1 MSTLQIVAIAVAAGL
16 IVLLIIALLVT
27 RRRGTSATP
36 EQATPPPDAPS
47 FIDERLH
54 DSFAGL
60 GKAEQSVEDV
70 TLDPVTDDFADSA
83 ADAAGSADLQDESEV
98 TGEMPA
104 VQAILRDR
112 QVSPLTTSGA
122 VATAPPVCE
131 PVAGGS
137 VPLSDV
143 IVTTSCKLVDLGDPD
158 VRRTLTDLVKLEVD
172 QAIEFRRLG
181 QTVDAVMQLTEAE
194 KISHALGLHESAQ
207 RIREMIEEMNRLA

>member
-1 MSTLQIVAIAVAAGL
+1 MSTLQIVAIAVATGL
-16 IVLLIIALLVT
+16 VVLLIIALLVT
-27 RRRGTSATP
+27 RRRGPSLAS
-36 EQATPPPDAPS
+36 EDAPDAPS

-70 TLDPVTDDFADSA
+70 TLDPVTDDFSDPAVGAD
-83 ADAAGSADLQDESEV
+83 GSADLSDETEV

-112 QVSPLTTSGA
+112 QASPLTASSA
-122 VATAPPVCE
+122 DATAELSCE
-131 PVAGGS
+131 PGVGGS
-137 VPLSDV
+137 VPLSDI

-158 VRRTLTDLVKLEVD
+158 VRHTLTDLVKLEID

-194 KISHALGLHESAQ
+194 KISKALGLHESAQ
-207 RIREMIEEMNRLA
+207 RIREMIEELNRLA

>member
-16 IVLLIIALLVT
+16 VILLIIALLVT
-27 RRRGTSATP
+27 RRRGPSVAP
-36 EQATPPPDAPS
+36 EQAASPDAPS

-70 TLDPVTDDFADSA
+70 TLDPVTDDFANPSA
-83 ADAAGSADLQDESEV
+83 PAAFADLKDESEV

-112 QVSPLTTSGA
+112 QTSPLTASRA
-122 VATAPPVCE
+122 DAMAQPSCE
-131 PVAGGS
+131 PGVGGS

-143 IVTTSCKLVDLGDPD
+143 IVTTSCKRVDLGDPD

-181 QTVDAVMQLTEAE
+181 LTVDAVMQLTEAE

>member
-16 IVLLIIALLVT
+16 VVLLIIALLVT
-27 RRRGTSATP
+27 RRRGPSASP
-36 EQATPPPDAPS
+36 EQAASDAPS

-60 GKAEQSVEDV
+60 GRAEQSVEDV
-70 TLDPVTDDFADSA
+70 TLDPVTDDFSDPATGA
-83 ADAAGSADLQDESEV
+83 HGSADLQDESEV

-112 QVSPLTTSGA
+112 QTSPLTASNA
-122 VATAPPVCE
+122 DATAEPLCE
-131 PVAGGS
+131 PGVGGS
-137 VPLSDV
+137 VPLSDI
-143 IVTTSCKLVDLGDPD
+143 IVTTSCKLVNLGDPD
-158 VRRTLTDLVKLEVD
+158 VRHTLTDLVKLEVD

-181 QTVDAVMQLTEAE
+181 QTVDAIMQLTEAE

-207 RIREMIEEMNRLA
+207 RIREMIEELNRLA

>member
-27 RRRGTSATP
+27 RRRGPSGAP
-36 EQATPPPDAPS
+36 EQAPPPDAPS

-70 TLDPVTDDFADSA
+70 TLDPVTDDFTDPA
-83 ADAAGSADLQDESEV
+83 AGAAGSADLQDESEV

-112 QVSPLTTSGA
+112 QASPLTASSA
-122 VATAPPVCE
+122 DATAEPFCE
-131 PVAGGS
+131 PGVGGS

-207 RIREMIEEMNRLA
+207 RIREMIEELNRLA

>member
-16 IVLLIIALLVT
+16 VVLLIIALLVT
-27 RRRGTSATP
+27 RRRGPSAAP
-36 EQATPPPDAPS
+36 EQAVPPPDAPS

-70 TLDPVTDDFADSA
+70 TLDPVTDDIVRPSGVG
-83 ADAAGSADLQDESEV
+83 AGSLEWQDETEV
-98 TGEMPA
+98 TGELPA

-112 QVSPLTTSGA
+112 QTSPLAASGA
-122 VATAPPVCE
+122 DAAAEPFCE
-131 PVAGGS
+131 PGVGGT
-137 VPLSDV
+137 VPLSDI
-143 IVTTSCKLVDLGDPD
+143 IVTTSCKLVDLGDPE

-194 KISHALGLHESAQ
+194 KISQALGLHESAQ
-207 RIREMIEEMNRLA
+207 RIREMIEELNRLA